1 MVGAAAEGATGLL
14 GQIGRPANA
23 NGQRNPSEADLGGV
37 EALEPQVAED
47 ACLDRTRSRA
57 LLTLQ

>member
-14 GQIGRPANA
+14 GQIGDDRPERE
-23 NGQRNPSEADLGGV
+23 RNPSEADLGGV

>member
-14 GQIGRPANA
+14 GEIGDDRPTRTEPLA
-23 NGQRNPSEADLGGV
+23 EADLGGV

-47 ACLDRTRSRA
+47 ACLDREQGHGHS
-57 LLTLQ
+57 

>member
-14 GQIGRPANA
+14 GQIGDDRPTRTE
-23 NGQRNPSEADLGGV
+23 RNPSEADLGGV

-47 ACLDRTRSRA
+47 ACLDRTRSRT
-57 LLTLQ
+57 LLTLP